1 MKKIRIYGLITGAIM
16 CGLFLTAGCAKNNAI
31 ALKFAPEDSTTYKV
45 TTEADKSV
53 EWEGPA
59 ESKPKG
65 FTGGHTGNR
74 IEMTFT
80 QDIKSIDD
88 KGNAAAKITI
98 KGLKYLAKVKDNIV
112 LDFDSSTGKD
122 TSSPF
127 SKLIGQ
133 SYTIELTSSGQ
144 VSKVIDASD
153 AQAAV
158 SGGSSA
164 SKAAATLLSGD
175 AIKELHMIPALPT
188 ADKDKFHIG
197 DSWSSIEDF
206 SFDLMGAKSYEKIY
220 TLEKIE
226 DPFLASFM
234 RILRK
239 DPKDHRIAVARMN
252 AVPSAEKA
260 KELYKEQAAS
270 FFSQMSDNIETYTG
284 ELKLDLTDGKIVEYH
299 EKLQIE
305 WIVLDPNPKGDKQPD
320 AIRMTAVRLYSIEK
334 ID

>member
-1 MKKIRIYGLITGAIM
+1 MKQTRIYGFIAGSVICALA
-16 CGLFLTAGCAKNNAI
+16 LTAGCAQNNVL
-31 ALKFAPEDSTTYKV
+31 ALKFTPEDSTTYKV
-45 TTEADKSV
+45 TTEADRSV
-53 EWEGPA
+53 EWEGLA
-59 ESKPKG
+59 TGKPKG
-65 FTGGHTGNR
+65 FTGGHNGNR

-88 KGNAAAKITI
+88 KGNATAKITI

-112 LDFDSSTGKD
+112 LDFDSSTEKD
-122 TSSPF
+122 KSSPLN
-127 SKLIGQ
+127 KLIGQ

-144 VSKVIDASD
+144 VSKVIDAGD
-153 AQAAV
+153 ARDAV
-158 SGGSSA
+158 RGGSSA
-164 SKAAATLLSGD
+164 NKAAATLLSDD
-175 AIKELHMIPALPT
+175 AIKELHTIPALPA
-188 ADKDKFHIG
+188 ADKNKCNIG

-226 DPFLASFM
+226 DPSSAAFM

-239 DPKDHRIAVARMN
+239 DAKDHRIAIARMN

-270 FFSQMSDNIETYTG
+270 FFSKMSDNIETYTG
-284 ELKLDLTDGKIVEYH
+284 QLKLDLTDGKIVEYH
-299 EKLQIE
+299 EKLQVE
-305 WIVLDPNPKGDKQPD
+305 WIVLDPNPKDDKQPD
-320 AIRMTAVRLYSIEK
+320 AIRMTAVHLYSIEK